1 MSTNP
6 SKLFCLQETKLYS
19 HLFKCRQDL
28 GTHFWWLNIAKVMV
42 CPQRLQFPCW
52 RGDSLLNQI
61 TRFVVTGFHTL
72 RAFRQTMGRRTS
84 RETVESSQQP
94 CEWAYLEADFLS
106 VKPKTTANSSDK
118 GLVCKFM
125 RYSQSELLSSNNSDS
140 SPSQRVWDNMCFKLL
155 RLGIICY
162 TTRDN

>member
-72 RAFRQTMGRRTS
+72 RAFRQTMGRRTR

-94 CEWAYLEADFLS
+94 CEWAW
-106 VKPKTTANSSDK
+106 K
-118 GLVCKFM
+118 
-125 RYSQSELLSSNNSDS
+125 RILLPWDAG
-140 SPSQRVWDNMCFKLL
+140 SPSRHPD
-155 RLGIICY
+155 GILV
-162 TTRDN
+162 RDPEPGNPAKQFLTHRNYEEIRRIFLYFGLP